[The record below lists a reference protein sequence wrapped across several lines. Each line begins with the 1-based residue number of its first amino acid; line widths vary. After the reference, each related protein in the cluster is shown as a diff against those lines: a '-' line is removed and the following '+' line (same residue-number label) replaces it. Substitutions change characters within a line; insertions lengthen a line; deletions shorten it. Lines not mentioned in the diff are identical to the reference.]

1 VPGAEEFDVFLRV
14 LLRNRQDGN
23 ADHDG
28 GRAGDPEPGFVRE
41 AMVSKSLSPNPFHLR
56 EMTGRA
62 FFSMLIFVGFV
73 VVVMWFAV
81 LPALTTFRPTLP

>member
-1 VPGAEEFDVFLRV
+1 VTD
-14 LLRNRQDGN
+14 
-23 ADHDG
+23 
-28 GRAGDPEPGFVRE
+28 
-41 AMVSKSLSPNPFHLR
+41 

-62 FFSMLIFVGFV
+62 FFTMLIFVGFV